1 MSRTERATS
10 EAARRFVRCLA
21 RLGAL
26 VLALRLLAAVAG
38 PLIAA
43 SADSVLFTVAGVRW
57 WARIEARLFDTP
69 RPSAQLVR
77 RPAPVADERRHLAF
91 AQALAIVAAWY
102 LAECEA
108 ENRP

>member
-10 EAARRFVRCLA
+10 QVARRFVRRLA
-21 RLGAL
+21 RLVAL

-43 SADSVLFTVAGVRW
+43 VAGSVLFIGAGVRW
-57 WARIEARLFDTP
+57 WARFEARLDRP
-69 RPSAQLVR
+69 RPSAQVVR
-77 RPAPVADERRHLAF
+77 RPAPGVDERRHLAF
-91 AQALAIVAAWY
+91 AQALAIVAARY
-102 LAECEA
+102 MAECEA